1 MLSTPGTYGSFDYFN
16 RRLNFVLFIPTSQ
29 VVSLQVDLI
38 DPDDL
43 YLIGVESLIALGVL
57 VALVIAYLILSR
69 HEKIAKGWN
78 FVVFG
83 LLFILIHS
91 IFDVLDTLQWDDI
104 VVDVLNVGDGITFL
118 IGLLLFAIGL
128 YRIAEFGAKQWEVK

>member
-1 MLSTPGTYGSFDYFN
+1 M
-16 RRLNFVLFIPTSQ
+16 
-29 VVSLQVDLI
+29 VSLQLDLI

-43 YLIGVESLIALGVL
+43 YLIGVESLITLGVL

-83 LLFILIHS
+83 LLFILLHS

-128 YRIAEFGAKQWEVK
+128 YRIAEFGAKQWEVP